1 MIAALVAL
9 TLGSVLDARALHKS
23 AVTQP
28 AGVTR
33 DIAMAATPTPTA
45 PAKLVYS
52 AQKKMT
58 IYTGGDAFMSGMPAG
73 EPQMADPEINAKQ
86 LKLNEI
92 YKSEAE
98 KRLGRVAYLDIYE
111 LFSPGGAV
119 ITGEM
124 LKLLSN
130 HFDLQGALPASLSLT
145 Q

>member
-1 MIAALVAL
+1 
-9 TLGSVLDARALHKS
+9 
-23 AVTQP
+23 
-28 AGVTR
+28 
-33 DIAMAATPTPTA
+33 
-45 PAKLVYS
+45 
-52 AQKKMT
+52 
-58 IYTGGDAFMSGMPAG
+58 MSGMPAG